1 MTRLGSLLILFCMV
15 VATGCA
21 SLSEGRG
28 LNLYSVEDDKQ
39 LGEATAAQ
47 IAANPQEYPILDR
60 VKYKNAYTQLEN
72 TMYAILNSGALPNA
86 DKFEWK
92 VNIIDQPVLNA
103 FAVPGGHLYFYTGLL
118 KYLDNES
125 QLAGVMAHE
134 IAHVCLGHSTRQ
146 MTKQWGFGEITNAII
161 ALKNNIYTQTGG
173 TFLNACISAAF
184 SRSDEYQADKYAV
197 LSLAGTKYDPRGVA
211 GFFIKL
217 EEEGKTSGRALAFL
231 STHPSPVDRIERIYK
246 TWEATGSKEG
256 INGGKFEADYKR
268 FKTSLP

>member
-1 MTRLGSLLILFCMV
+1 MTRLSSLLILFCMV

-21 SLSEGRG
+21 SMSEGRG
-28 LNLYSVEDDKQ
+28 LNLYSVEDDRQ

-47 IAANPQEYPILDR
+47 IAASPQDYPILDR
-60 VKYKNAYTQLEN
+60 TKYQSAYAQLEN
-72 TMYAILNSGALPNA
+72 IMNSILRSGALPNA

-103 FAVPGGHLYFYTGLL
+103 FAVPGGHLYFYTGLM
-118 KYLDNES
+118 KYLDDES

-134 IAHVCLGHSTRQ
+134 IAHICMGHSTRQ
-146 MTKQWGFGEITNAII
+146 MTKQMGVSTAI
-161 ALKNNIYTQTGG
+161 ALVTAYKNNVATQLGG
-173 TFLNACISAAF
+173 AALNSIAAMAF
-184 SRSDEYQADKYAV
+184 SRSDEYQADEYAV
-197 LSLAGTKYDPRGVA
+197 RSLAGTKYDPRGVA

-217 EEEGKTSGRALAFL
+217 EEEGKTGGRSLAFL

-256 INGGKFEADYKR
+256 VNGGKFEADYKR
-268 FKTSLP
+268 FKTYLP